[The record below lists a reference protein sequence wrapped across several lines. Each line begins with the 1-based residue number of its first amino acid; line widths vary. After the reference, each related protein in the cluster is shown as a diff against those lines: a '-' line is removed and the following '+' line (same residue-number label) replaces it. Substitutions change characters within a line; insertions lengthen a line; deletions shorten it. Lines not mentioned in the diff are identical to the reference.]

1 MIEERNAGRGRPVR
15 EPAGLCIIICDNKGV
30 TIMGKQ
36 EIMEQKILSYI
47 NERISE
53 GVPPSIREIC
63 AALSIKSTSTV
74 HRYLKSLEDKGL
86 LMRGQNLNRSI
97 RLASSG
103 SERDRT
109 LNVPLIGTVTAGQ
122 PILAVEE
129 IEGYVP
135 FRTDRYR
142 SDELFA
148 LHVRGESM
156 INAGIL
162 DDDIVIARKT
172 PVARNG
178 EIVVALIE
186 DEATVKTFYKE
197 KGHYRLQPE
206 NDTMDPI
213 IVDSV
218 AILGKVVSLLRFFE

>member
-1 MIEERNAGRGRPVR
+1 MGN
-15 EPAGLCIIICDNKGV
+15 
-30 TIMGKQ
+30 TGKQ
-36 EIMEQKILSYI
+36 EAMEQRILSYI

-63 AALSIKSTSTV
+63 ADLSIKSTSTV
-74 HRYLKSLEDKGL
+74 HRYLKALEDKGL
-86 LMRGQNLNRSI
+86 LTRGENLNRSI
-97 RLASSG
+97 RLSTG
-103 SERDRT
+103 PDSERT
-109 LNVPLIGTVTAGQ
+109 LNVPLIGTVAAGQ

-135 FRTDRYR
+135 FRTNRYR

-148 LHVRGESM
+148 LHVKGESM
-156 INAGIL
+156 INVGIL
-162 DDDIVIARKT
+162 DDDIIIARRT

-178 EIVVALIE
+178 EIVVALVE

-206 NDTMDPI
+206 NDEMDPI
-213 IVDSV
+213 IVNNVS
-218 AILGKVVSLLRFFE
+218 ILGKVVSLLRFFE

>member
-1 MIEERNAGRGRPVR
+1 
-15 EPAGLCIIICDNKGV
+15 
-30 TIMGKQ
+30 MGKQ

-86 LMRGQNLNRSI
+86 LTRGQNLNRSI

-129 IEGYVP
+129 IKGYVP

-162 DDDIVIARKT
+162 DDDIIIARKT

-186 DEATVKTFYKE
+186 DEATVKTLYRE
-197 KGHYRLQPE
+197 EGRVRLQPE
-206 NDTMDPI
+206 NPDFSPI
-213 IVDSV
+213 YAKDVSL
-218 AILGKVVSLLRFFE
+218 LGKVIAVIRYL